1 MVAEGQWVS
10 RWICLSNSFIF
21 HASHL
26 KTLEKEKE
34 VRFGLYWEE
43 KVSFGLSYKEK
54 KVRIILK
61 RKD

>member
-10 RWICLSNSFIF
+10 RRIFLSNSFIF
-21 HASHL
+21 HVPHP

-34 VRFGLYWEE
+34 VRFGLYCEE

-54 KVRIILK
+54 KIWIILE
-61 RKD
+61 RKN

>member
-10 RWICLSNSFIF
+10 RRIFLSNSFIF
-21 HASHL
+21 HVFHL

-34 VRFGLYWEE
+34 VRFGLYCEE

-54 KVRIILK
+54 KIWIILE
-61 RKD
+61 RKN

>member
-10 RWICLSNSFIF
+10 RWIFLSNSFIF

-34 VRFGLYWEE
+34 VRFGLYWEG